1 MSADPRK
8 PGTSPGFAAF
18 RGAGEGRNGYHLVMS
33 PLEIFGVLT
42 GAVCVLL
49 AAKENILT
57 WPIGIVNNVLF
68 FVMFWRNRLYADAC
82 LQIFYIVIAIY
93 GWWRW
98 SHMGIGET
106 ALPVRNTSRRLTIVL
121 IALMPVA
128 WAAIYQLLH
137 HYTDSNVPAG
147 DSLAT
152 VLSLGAQYMAG
163 RKLLENWLVWIL
175 VDVISVALF
184 IYKHLYLTAFLYAAF
199 IAMCVAGYQAWRQTQ
214 LRQSAAQTV

>member
-1 MSADPRK
+1 
-8 PGTSPGFAAF
+8 
-18 RGAGEGRNGYHLVMS
+18 MS

-68 FVMFWRNRLYADAC
+68 FVMFWRNKLYADAT
-82 LQIFYIVIAIY
+82 LQIFYIVISIY
-93 GWWRW
+93 GWWKW
-98 SHMGIGET
+98 SHAGVGQE
-106 ALPVRNTSRRLTIVL
+106 LPVRETSRKLGL
-121 IALMPVA
+121 LLMALLPVA
-128 WAAIYQLLH
+128 WYGIYQLLH
-137 HYTDSNVPAG
+137 TYTDSNVPAG

-163 RKLLENWLVWIL
+163 RKLIENWLVWIV

-184 IYKHLYLTAFLYAAF
+184 VYKRLYLTSGLYAAF
-199 IAMCVAGYQAWRQTQ
+199 IVMCVMGYVAWRKTQ
-214 LRQSAAQTV
+214 VRQAEAVAVA